1 MTAIQDDGFR
11 SISENFD
18 SFKPG
23 GKQVLIPEMN
33 RAGAHLLAAAL
44 RSYDISARVLET
56 YKGLDLGRE
65 YTSGK
70 ECYPCQVTMG
80 DILSFVKEEKEK
92 LGPDFNPENYS
103 YFMPESD
110 GPCRFGMYN
119 KYQKIVLDSISGLDK
134 LKICSLT
141 TRKGYSVAGV
151 VEEGSDRDF
160 RKTLYLSVIVADIL
174 NRLLWRIRPYE
185 KNPGTTDSFIEESM
199 HEMASAFEAYGAA
212 KNYDAILNNLE
223 DIVRRGKEL
232 IDQQIPRKPRIGI
245 VGEIYLRMH
254 TRSNQDLIKTLE
266 KYGAEVTCASLAEWI
281 NFVSYIEKRTA
292 VKNLSVN
299 LKQRRFTVFNANVK
313 KYITS
318 GLDLLYQQWQQKNVY
333 QRVLS
338 ILDISEDHKVG
349 HLEDILRQEDIFSFD
364 IDTEACLSIAGI
376 LEYVRSGYSGT
387 VNVYPFT
394 CMPGM
399 TTSAIARPIMT
410 KMGVPYLDAAYD
422 SSIQP
427 GREGAIRTFMYQAY
441 QYHENLKN
449 EAGRKS
455 DTAELTT
462 AHSV

>member
-1 MTAIQDDGFR
+1 MTSIQDDGFR
-11 SISENFD
+11 SISEKFD

-33 RAGAHLLAAAL
+33 RAGGYLLAAAL
-44 RSYDISARVLET
+44 RSYGISARVLET

-92 LGPDFNPENYS
+92 LGPDFDPENYS

-119 KYQKIVLDSISGLDK
+119 KYQRIVLDAIPGLDK

-151 VEEGSDRDF
+151 VKEGSDRDF
-160 RKTLYLSVIVADIL
+160 RKALYLSVIVADIL

-185 KNPGTTDSFIEESM
+185 KVPGTADSFIEQSM
-199 HEMASAFEAYGAA
+199 HEMESAFEAYGAA
-212 KNYDAILNNLE
+212 KNFEAILNNLE
-223 DIVRRGKEL
+223 NIICRGKEL
-232 IDQQIPRKPRIGI
+232 IDPEIPRKPKIGI

-254 TRSNQDLIKTLE
+254 TRSNQDLIKALE

-281 NFVSYIEKRTA
+281 NFVSYIEKRSA
-292 VKNLSVN
+292 VKDLSVN
-299 LKQRRFTVFNANVK
+299 LKQGRFTALKADLK
-313 KYITS
+313 KYIVS
-318 GLDLLYQQWQQKNVY
+318 ALDLAYQQWQQDNVY
-333 QRVLS
+333 KRVLS
-338 ILDISEDHKVG
+338 ILDIAEDHKVG

-410 KMGVPYLDAAYD
+410 KMSVPYLDAAYD

-449 EAGRKS
+449 KAGSKS
-455 DTAELTT
+455 DMAELAT
-462 AHSV
+462 AR